1 MIKEILNMSL
11 NELKEG
17 YTYNIDKSR
26 YECLFCNAI
35 FEEGEIFTFD
45 NRLFVAERAIK
56 EHIEL
61 EHGGVLGKLLD
72 TDKKYTGLTEKQ
84 KNLLIDISSGLTD
97 KEISKKN
104 GVATATIRH
113 QRFMFREKAKQ
124 AKMYM
129 AIYES
134 VELAANSD
142 TKHELVKAH
151 VGATMVDERYVLTV
165 EENKKII
172 MNYFEEGD
180 TLRLKILPSKE
191 KKKIVVLRKI
201 SESFDPSIKYS
212 EKELNEIL
220 KSIYDDIA
228 TIRRYLIQYGFLDRT
243 KDGSQYWV
251 KNDEG

>member
-1 MIKEILNMSL
+1 MIKDILNMSL

-17 YTYNIDKSR
+17 YVYNRDKSR
-26 YECLFCNAI
+26 YECLMCNVC

-45 NRLFVAERAIK
+45 NRLFVAKRAIK
-56 EHIEL
+56 EHIRMD
-61 EHGGVLGKLLD
+61 HGGVIDKLLE

-84 KNLLIDISSGLTD
+84 KNLLIDISRGLTD
-97 KEISKKN
+97 KEIAKKN

-113 QRFMFREKAKQ
+113 QKFIFREKAKQ

-142 TKHELVKAH
+142 VKHQLVTTH
-151 VGATMVDERYVLTV
+151 TGATMVDERYVLTV
-165 EENKKII
+165 EENEKII

-191 KKKIVVLRKI
+191 KKKIAVLRKI
-201 SESFDPSIKYS
+201 TESFDSSKKYS
-212 EKELNEIL
+212 EKELNDII
-220 KSIYDDIA
+220 KFIYDDIA

-251 KNDEG
+251 KI